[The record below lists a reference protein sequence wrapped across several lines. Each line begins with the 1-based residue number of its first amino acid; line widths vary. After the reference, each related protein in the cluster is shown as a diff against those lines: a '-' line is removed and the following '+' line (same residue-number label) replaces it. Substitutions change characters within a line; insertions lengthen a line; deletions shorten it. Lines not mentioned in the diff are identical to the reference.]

1 MPRHNHKG
9 RSRRAEP
16 FVMLPRYL
24 LESAAWRSL
33 SAQARTLYIHLALRY
48 NGRNNGAL
56 ALSVRDA
63 ATECRLA
70 KDTAAR
76 AFSELV
82 ERGFIELAQAGAF
95 TFKTRHAA
103 EWRLT
108 ALPCDRTGA
117 PASKVFMR
125 WRPPDPPRSES
136 RSQKRDAPVPQS
148 GTVTPFPRRT
158 AC

>member
-1 MPRHNHKG
+1 
-9 RSRRAEP
+9 
-16 FVMLPRYL
+16 MLPRYL

-33 SAQARTLYIHLALRY
+33 SAQARALYVHLALRF
-48 NGRNNGAL
+48 NGRNNGSL
-56 ALSVRDA
+56 AFSVRDA
-63 ATECRLA
+63 AAECRLA
-70 KDTAAR
+70 KDTAGR

-117 PASKVFMR
+117 PASKTFMR
-125 WRPPDPPRSES
+125 WRPSDPPRSETQ
-136 RSQKRDAPVPQS
+136 SQTRATPVPQP
-148 GTVTPFPRRT
+148 GTVTPFPGRK